1 MDIKQSNPP
10 ALSFERVCEVLG
22 DSEKP
27 FPASSMVAI
36 DAAGEG
42 PKWFYI
48 GRRKFLLWKDLEI
61 WLQEQA
67 AKSIKYKRHTKGS

>member
-1 MDIKQSNPP
+1 MDINQGNPP
-10 ALSFERVCEVLG
+10 ALSFERVLEMLG
-22 DSEKP
+22 NSETP
-27 FPASSMVAI
+27 YPMSTMVAI

-48 GRRKFLLWKDLEI
+48 GRRKFLLWQDFEA

-67 AKSIKYKRHTKGS
+67 TKSRKYKRHER